1 MLRLESAVCER
12 HGTTNFSKRGGATS
26 GIQALMSRG
35 FQSRWRQTP
44 GPNNTIEVNCGPLGD
59 WMGLLGMHEVDYF
72 SLDVE
77 GAELLVLETLDW
89 PRLGVGIMIVECHVN
104 GCISAQDHNVKALL
118 TSKGLRRVITLR
130 TRHDIWNAAFV
141 NDSWVG
147 TYSRP

>member
-1 MLRLESAVCER
+1 MHVIGVA
-12 HGTTNFSKRGGATS
+12 
-26 GIQALMSRG
+26 Q
-35 FQSRWRQTP
+35 
-44 GPNNTIEVNCGPLGD
+44 PLDD
-59 WMGLLGMHEVDYF
+59 WMGLIGMHQIDYF

-104 GCISAQDHNVKALL
+104 GCISGQDHKVKALL